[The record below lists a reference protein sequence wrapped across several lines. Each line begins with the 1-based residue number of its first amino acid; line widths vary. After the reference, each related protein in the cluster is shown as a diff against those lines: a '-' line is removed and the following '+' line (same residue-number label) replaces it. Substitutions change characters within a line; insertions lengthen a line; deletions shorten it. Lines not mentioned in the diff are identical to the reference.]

1 LPPPSCL
8 YYNFDIEEYNDFL
21 GKNFDYDSIL
31 KVELN
36 PEFLMEYVSYTR
48 TKIEPLTDMTQIIE
62 ISPILVPPGS
72 SKCEADHKPL
82 FFDLKCQYRL
92 VFPIDHTTSLDQAL
106 VYFFYKNK
114 IFLLTNEMSF
124 GSTILEDCLDR
135 TNVMHVVRSYINE

>member
-1 LPPPSCL
+1 
-8 YYNFDIEEYNDFL
+8 
-21 GKNFDYDSIL
+21 
-31 KVELN
+31 VELN

-62 ISPILVPPGS
+62 ISPTKEPVGS
-72 SKCEADHKPL
+72 SKVGVDYKPL

-92 VFPIDHTTSLDQAL
+92 VFPIDHTISLDQAL

-114 IFLLTNEMSF
+114 VFLLTNEMFF

-135 TNVMHVVRSYINE
+135 ANVMHVVRSYINE